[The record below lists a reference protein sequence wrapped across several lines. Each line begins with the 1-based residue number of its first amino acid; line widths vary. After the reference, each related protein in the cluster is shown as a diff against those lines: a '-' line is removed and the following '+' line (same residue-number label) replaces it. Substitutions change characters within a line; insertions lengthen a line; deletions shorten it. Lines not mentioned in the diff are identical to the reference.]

1 MMNLNDWIT
10 NNEHVA
16 LVLKQK
22 LVPVEGRDAV
32 IFPPTYADAKENYNI
47 DTLSDG
53 RKVVTIDSEGS
64 QANRMEPMFKTGGA
78 LEGLVPQI
86 DVSID
91 GGVVSLLD
99 AGHRL
104 GDALIRNT
112 PLGADAHSAFE
123 TLLKTGDATPIARLA
138 PTSLVFGVWD
148 SRGTQAK
155 VPRIVRSVVRGWDV
169 DRLTRSA
176 QYNPAVNYLEVEGLF
191 EEDDKKKLEG
201 DTKSATAQL
210 GYVHV
215 PAVGGHGGVLV
226 RGEITRD
233 VTVNLIALR
242 RLKGTDD
249 ETTVVL
255 RQYIL
260 ALSLLAACEE
270 HDGFYRQGCL
280 LVPEAEAEWELVS
293 RTGKRT
299 STKLDRGALKKTATE
314 AKDKLKVSED
324 RPVAFDLDKAKAEV
338 KGKNEEKA
346 KKAKAKRAK
355 E

>member
-1 MMNLNDWIT
+1 MTTMNEWIAK
-10 NNEHVA
+10 NEDVA
-16 LVLKQK
+16 LVLRQK
-22 LVPVEGRDAV
+22 LVPVEGREAV

-53 RKVVTIDSEGS
+53 RRVVTIDSEGS
-64 QANRMEPMFKTGGA
+64 QANRMEPMFKNGGPLA
-78 LEGLVPQI
+78 GLVPQI
-86 DVSID
+86 DVDIN
-91 GGVVSLLD
+91 GRLVSLLD

-104 GDALIRNT
+104 GDALVRNT
-112 PLGADAHSAFE
+112 PLGEEARAAFDA
-123 TLLKTGDATPIARLA
+123 LLRTGEATAIARIA

-148 SRGTQAK
+148 SRDTGAK

-176 QYNPAVNYLEVEGLF
+176 QYNPAVNYLEIEGLF
-191 EEDDKKKLEG
+191 EDEDKKKLDG

-226 RGEITRD
+226 RGDITRD

-242 RLKGTDD
+242 RLKGSDD
-249 ETTVVL
+249 ATTTTL

-260 ALSLLAACEE
+260 ALALLAACEE

-280 LVPEAEAEWELVS
+280 LVPDGEAQWEVVS
-293 RTGKRT
+293 RNGKRSPT
-299 STKLDRGALKKTATE
+299 TLDRGAIRKMAVE
-314 AKDKLKVSED
+314 AKTSLKVSED
-324 RPVAFDLDKAKAEV
+324 RPIAFDLGKARGEV
-338 KGKNEEKA
+338 RRQNEEKA
-346 KKAKAKRAK
+346 KKAEAKKAKK
-355 E
+355 